1 MRNLIS
7 FSFWGIRLASICLVA
22 YWLLI
27 FTGTHLPRV
36 DLPTSISMSDKVY
49 HFVAYAGL
57 SFLLCWALP
66 TATSSRYHHLSIAWA
81 VSLCYGIFDE
91 LTQLLVRGRSAEFMD
106 FVADVLGASFGLLAY
121 LIARRLIQAVASFF
135 ESAAAEQSPV
145 AGTIEH
151 RWQDSS
157 VPAKDIA

>member
-36 DLPTSISMSDKVY
+36 NLPTSFSLSDKVY

-66 TATSSRYHHLSIAWA
+66 KAKSSRFRHLWIAWSVA
-81 VSLCYGIFDE
+81 LCYGIFDE

-106 FVADVLGASFGLLAY
+106 FVADVFGASFGLLAY
-121 LIARRLIQAVASFF
+121 VIARRLIQAAGGFF
-135 ESAAAEQSPV
+135 APAEQSSV

-151 RWQDSS
+151 QWQDSPI
-157 VPAKDIA
+157 PAKDIA